1 VIKNRGHIFS
11 FACCYFF
18 SFSVQALTGVE
29 GAVRVFFFAA
39 TASFFSFSVQAL
51 TGVEGAVRVFF
62 FAATASATASSLI
75 N

>member
-39 TASFFSFSVQAL
+39 TAS
-51 TGVEGAVRVFF
+51 
-62 FAATASATASSLI
+62 ATASSLI